1 MFESLGKN
9 SITMIR
15 SSILSQLCQTFRAL
29 EGCRCYKEKLKK
41 QYYRIILPNSV
52 HSVLLN
58 IKYLKR

>member
-15 SSILSQLCQTFRAL
+15 NSILSQLCQTFRAL

-41 QYYRIILPNSV
+41 TILPN
-52 HSVLLN
+52 
-58 IKYLKR
+58 YFT

>member
-41 QYYRIILPNSV
+41 NNITELFYLKM